1 MLDPALLRKDLD
13 AVVRRLATRGLVF
26 DSGAFNALE
35 SRRKAVQTE
44 TEQLQARRNALAK
57 QIGALKSRGE
67 DASAVM
73 AESQE
78 IPVRLKVLE
87 QENARLKRL
96 VGEQALD
103 IAILKEAASGN

>member
-13 AVVRRLATRGLVF
+13 AVVRRLATRGLAF
-26 DSGAFNALE
+26 DTEAFNALE

-73 AESQE
+73 AESQA
-78 IPVRLKVLE
+78 IPGRLKALE
-87 QENARLKRL
+87 QDLAE
-96 VGEQALD
+96 V
-103 IAILKEAASGN
+103 